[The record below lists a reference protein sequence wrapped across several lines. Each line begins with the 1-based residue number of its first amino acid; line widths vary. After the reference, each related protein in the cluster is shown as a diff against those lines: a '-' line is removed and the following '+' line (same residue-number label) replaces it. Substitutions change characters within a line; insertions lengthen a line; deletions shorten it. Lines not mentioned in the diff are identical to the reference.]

1 MLGAAPQPLPIVLEL
16 KEQATGTPTLGE
28 VQAMFDKIEKHF
40 EDGRAE
46 AANH

>member
-1 MLGAAPQPLPIVLEL
+1 VLEL
-16 KEQATGTPTLGE
+16 KEQSSGTPTLAE
-28 VQAMFDKIEKHF
+28 AQAIFDKIEKHF